1 MLELLSKSWVQET
14 GGEEQGGGRLVG
26 PAGTGPGAGR
36 EAAEALG
43 EYLCRLQ
50 VCQDRRWPGLGTH
63 FSQEKAGLSKALTH
77 QGLRALAWPGG

>member
-1 MLELLSKSWVQET
+1 MGRSRGEGTWWAVPPPK
-14 GGEEQGGGRLVG
+14 GGPCGN
-26 PAGTGPGAGR
+26 GPGAGR

-43 EYLCRLQ
+43 ECLCRLQ

-77 QGLRALAWPGG
+77 QGLRAFAWPGG